1 MSDRDCVIQDLK
13 DVPQHFDEV
22 ADRLWRAWWEPY
34 GETLGDVEDALRAV
48 VSAQGYPFTL
58 VATHEGKF
66 LGTVTSIA
74 DDIDARPT
82 LGPCLAALWVEPAA
96 RGRKI
101 GDRLANAL
109 MQRLARAGFEQVFL
123 SAKPIMRSYYLD
135 RGWSMMDSDIDD
147 DHQDVFVRTLPGAD
161 SAP

>member
-1 MSDRDCVIQDLK
+1 MCDRDYDILDLTE
-13 DVPQHFDEV
+13 VPEHFDDV

-34 GETLGDVEDALRAV
+34 GETLGDVENALRAV

-58 VATHEGKF
+58 VATQEGEF

-82 LGPCLAALWVEPAA
+82 LGPCLAALWVEPSA
-96 RGRKI
+96 RGSKI

-109 MQRLARAGFEQVFL
+109 MERLARTGFEQVYL
-123 SAKPIMRSYYLD
+123 SAKPIMRTYYLA
-135 RGWSMMDSDIDD
+135 RGWHMIDSDIDD
-147 DHQDVFVRTLPGAD
+147 DHQDVFVRALPKVM
-161 SAP
+161 